1 MIITALV
8 MLCFVAVAT
17 VQLELASVS
26 ADETEGILEV
36 NVEVTLTEGSE
47 IDLQIPVFT
56 QSDSSKLL
64 YRLDLS

>member
-56 QSDSSKLL
+56 RNNSSKLL